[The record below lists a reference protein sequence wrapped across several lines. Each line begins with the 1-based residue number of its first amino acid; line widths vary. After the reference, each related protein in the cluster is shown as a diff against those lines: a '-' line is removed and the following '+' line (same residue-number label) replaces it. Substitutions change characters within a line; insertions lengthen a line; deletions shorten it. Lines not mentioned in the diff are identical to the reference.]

1 MPRRNVPA
9 ALTATVGLAIVI
21 AAALGFRATGG
32 APTLVDSWWHDLLE
46 SNRSTVIEAIARA
59 LNVAGG
65 TLVMTLV
72 TGALVLALLIARR
85 WHAAI
90 IVGVTVPLASGAESL
105 IKLVVARPR
114 PPDAL
119 LDLTTTSFPSGHA
132 TTAAALAVALLLA
145 FAITRAWGW
154 ALAAVWILAMAFSR
168 TYLLVHWV
176 TDVAAGALLGAS
188 IAVLVALATRAFVP
202 SRDPRSSL
210 V

>member
-1 MPRRNVPA
+1 MPRRTVPA
-9 ALTATVGLAIVI
+9 ALTATTALALVVTG
-21 AAALGFRATGG
+21 ALVFRAPDG
-32 APTLVDSWWHDLLE
+32 APTLVDSWWHDLLA
-46 SNRSTVIEAIARA
+46 SNRSPVIEVIARA

-72 TGALVLALLIARR
+72 TLVLVLALLIARR

-90 IVGVTVPLASGAESL
+90 IVGVTVPLASGAHSL
-105 IKLVVARPR
+105 LKLAVDRPR

-119 LDLTTTSFPSGHA
+119 LELSTASFPSGHA
-132 TTAAALAVALLLA
+132 TTAASITVALVLALAV
-145 FAITRAWGW
+145 TRAWAW
-154 ALAAVWILAMAFSR
+154 ALAAAWTIAMAFSR

-202 SRDPRSSL
+202 SPSARSSL

>member
-21 AAALGFRATGG
+21 VAALGFRATGG
-32 APTLVDSWWHDLLE
+32 PPTLVDSWWHDLLA
-46 SNRSTVIEAIARA
+46 SSPSPVIEAIARG

-72 TGALVLALLIARR
+72 TLVLVLVLLIARR

-90 IVGVTVPLASGAESL
+90 IVGLTVPLASGAHSL
-105 IKLVVARPR
+105 LKLAVDRPR

-132 TTAAALAVALLLA
+132 TTAASITVALVLALAV
-145 FAITRAWGW
+145 TRVWAW
-154 ALAAVWILAMAFSR
+154 ALAAAWTLAMAFSR

-202 SRDPRSSL
+202 SPSARSSL